1 MKKMRKV
8 YLLSIKRSNISPKEL
23 MGVFSSLCNAKS
35 AVKNVYFMYEEVTK
49 KMGMEIEKGVEEY
62 KEELWERHPD
72 HQEYFF
78 YPLNNTGTAF
88 FEIFSIGLNQQALS
102 FRKPSNET
110 IDNYINRPE
119 EETKTNQTKANA

>member
-23 MGVFSSLCNAKS
+23 MGVFSSLCNAKD
-35 AVKNVYFMYEEVTK
+35 AVKNVYFMYEKVTK
-49 KMGMEIEKGVEEY
+49 KMGMA

-119 EETKTNQTKANA
+119 EETKTNHTKANA